1 MHARMLSVFVFS
13 AELSTEYLLPHASRP
28 MDGLAG
34 GKIPS
39 AVADDLGSDQ
49 CIRLYLIYM
58 DVTYLYHSYVYSMR
72 TVSNVSVFGRI
83 ISLYL
88 SCMRLDSDDGW
99 LVSGIRSQRHITH

>member
-1 MHARMLSVFVFS
+1 MTQS
-13 AELSTEYLLPHASRP
+13 ACTEIQELVSTDPRT
-28 MDGLAG
+28 

-49 CIRLYLIYM
+49 CIRVYLIYM
-58 DVTYLYHSYVYSMR
+58 DVTYLFHSYVYSMR
-72 TVSNVSVFGRI
+72 SVSNVSVFGRI

>member
-1 MHARMLSVFVFS
+1 MGPA
-13 AELSTEYLLPHASRP
+13 
-28 MDGLAG
+28 

-58 DVTYLYHSYVYSMR
+58 DVYSMR
-72 TVSNVSVFGRI
+72 SVSNVSVFGRI

-99 LVSGIRSQRHITH
+99 LVSGIRSQRHITHRPAK